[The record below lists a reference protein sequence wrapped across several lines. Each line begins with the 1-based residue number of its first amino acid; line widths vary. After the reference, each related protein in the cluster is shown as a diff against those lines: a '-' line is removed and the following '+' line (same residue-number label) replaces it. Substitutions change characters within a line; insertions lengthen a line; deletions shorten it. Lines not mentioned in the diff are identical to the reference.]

1 MSDVNEMN
9 AFSGKINLTL
19 LNDIV
24 EFVVETAATPYQLQK
39 KLYAQCPFLMSE
51 SKKRGISR
59 EIQIFIFRGITGAI

>member
-1 MSDVNEMN
+1 MSDVNEIN

-39 KLYAQCPFLMSE
+39 KLYFH
-51 SKKRGISR
+51 
-59 EIQIFIFRGITGAI
+59 F